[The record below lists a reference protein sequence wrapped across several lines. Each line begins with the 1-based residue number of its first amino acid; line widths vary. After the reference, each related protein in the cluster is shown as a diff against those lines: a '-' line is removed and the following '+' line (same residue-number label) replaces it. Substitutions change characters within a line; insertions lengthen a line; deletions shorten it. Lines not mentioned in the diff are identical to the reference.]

1 MQRQK
6 EGEEHL
12 ILENTQKPVT
22 QKAVKIKV
30 KEQKKNE
37 VGYSFYTV
45 ILQPPYTQQYLSLE
59 TKHSAVL
66 LFNVLSK
73 LSKQWPTVQ
82 HLLKFI
88 RK

>member
-22 QKAVKIKV
+22 QKAVKLKV
-30 KEQKKNE
+30 KGQKKNE

-45 ILQPPYTQQYLSLE
+45 ILQYLSLE
-59 TKHSAVL
+59 TEHSAVL

-73 LSKQWPTVQ
+73 LSKQWPRV
-82 HLLKFI
+82 
-88 RK
+88 

>member
-45 ILQPPYTQQYLSLE
+45 ILQYLSLE
-59 TKHSAVL
+59 TEHSAVL

-73 LSKQWPTVQ
+73 LSKQWPRV
-82 HLLKFI
+82 
-88 RK
+88 